1 LKISREERWL
11 RSRIQIHRV
20 HVSTL
25 KDPKYS
31 KDKAYTRVE
40 TPAPVTYSTPRADA
54 ETMEILDETEELDE
68 NFRVLKFCASEPRSS
83 RSESEQLASDL
94 DYDHQMGQNMLQLAD
109 NPLLTT
115 DGVETSDHGFSQ
127 STMVHEQNTPANDEQ
142 QGAINI
148 SSPQREREG
157 KVTAVR
163 CSVLFPGHV
172 SKQLDRFIAENDIHE
187 NEQMAWESIAGRELL
202 FYQCIKIIKSDQ
214 HTQLF
219 PRRLLMSLL
228 KNLKVPRMG
237 GRKA

>member
-1 LKISREERWL
+1 MKISREERRL
-11 RSRIQIHRV
+11 GSRIQLHRV

-40 TPAPVTYSTPRADA
+40 TPAAITYSTPCANV
-54 ETMEILDETEELDE
+54 ETMAILDRTKELDE
-68 NFRVLKFCASEPRSS
+68 NFEDLKFCAPEHRPS
-83 RSESEQLASDL
+83 RSESEQLALDL
-94 DYDHQMGQNMLQLAD
+94 DYDYQMGQNMLQLTD
-109 NPLLTT
+109 NPLHTT
-115 DGVETSDHGFSQ
+115 DSVETSGRGFPQ
-127 STMVHEQNTPANDEQ
+127 STMVNEQSTPANDEQ

-157 KVTAVR
+157 KATAIR

-172 SKQLDRFIAENDIHE
+172 SKQLDRFIAENDIDE
-187 NEQMAWESIAGRELL
+187 NEQMAWESLADRELL
-202 FYQCIKIIKSDQ
+202 CYKCIKIIKSDQ

-219 PRRLLMSLL
+219 PRRLLTSLL

>member
-1 LKISREERWL
+1 
-11 RSRIQIHRV
+11 
-20 HVSTL
+20 VSTL

-148 SSPQREREG
+148 SS
-157 KVTAVR
+157 
-163 CSVLFPGHV
+163 SVLFPGHV

-202 FYQCIKIIKSDQ
+202 FYKCIKIIKSDQ

>member
-11 RSRIQIHRV
+11 RSRNQIHRV

-31 KDKAYTRVE
+31 KDKAYARVE
-40 TPAPVTYSTPRADA
+40 TPAPVTYSTPRADL
-54 ETMEILDETEELDE
+54 ETMAILDET
-68 NFRVLKFCASEPRSS
+68 
-83 RSESEQLASDL
+83 
-94 DYDHQMGQNMLQLAD
+94 
-109 NPLLTT
+109 T
-115 DGVETSDHGFSQ
+115 Q

-157 KVTAVR
+157 KATAIR

-187 NEQMAWESIAGRELL
+187 NEQMEWESLAGCELL
-202 FYQCIKIIKSDQ
+202 CHKCIKIIKSDQ

-219 PRRLLMSLL
+219 PRRLLISLL
-228 KNLKVPRMG
+228 KNLKAPRMG